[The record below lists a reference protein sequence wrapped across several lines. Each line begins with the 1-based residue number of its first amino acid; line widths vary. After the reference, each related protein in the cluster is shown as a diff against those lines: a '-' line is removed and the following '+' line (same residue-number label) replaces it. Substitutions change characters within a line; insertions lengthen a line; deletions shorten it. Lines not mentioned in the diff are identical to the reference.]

1 MQGNGLKRE
10 PLDIEAL
17 LQSIE
22 EDGGLAAVMDGLRRH
37 QEICMRLDRE
47 RATLLSK
54 HPRQWVVM
62 GEAGVLSIGDSFE
75 EVLSAAKD
83 AGLDTSEFA
92 IAFLDPDPPVM
103 IL

>member
-1 MQGNGLKRE
+1 MQRNSLNRE
-10 PLDIEAL
+10 PLDIETL
-17 LQSIE
+17 MQSIE
-22 EDGGLAAVMDGLRRH
+22 EDGGLAAIMEGMRRH

-54 HPRQWVVM
+54 HPEKWVVM
-62 GEAGVLSIGDSFE
+62 GETGVLSIGDSFKE
-75 EVLSAAKD
+75 MLSVAKG

-92 IAFLDPDPPVM
+92 ITYLDPDPLVQ